1 MKLYEFFGNI
11 NRDPEQDKDQDP
23 QALGKEEEQELCD
36 NVFWYIIDE
45 DDLHKKYFMPIAKKL
60 KAKYDDTTDDASGDW
75 KVWIPMVNA
84 GCMKY
89 YEENKLNQHPK
100 DAFPKELRN
109 DLCKRL
115 EDHFREDIAK
125 GEYTLG

>member
-11 NRDPEQDKDQDP
+11 NKNPEQDRDP
-23 QALGKEEEQELCD
+23 QSLGKEEEQELCD
-36 NVFWYIIDE
+36 KVFWYIIDE
-45 DDLHKKYFMPIAKKL
+45 DDLHKKHFLPIAKEL
-60 KAKYDDTTDDASGDW
+60 KAKYDDTTDNSAGDW

-84 GCMKY
+84 GCMKFY
-89 YEENKLNQHPK
+89 KDHDVKQHPK
-100 DAFPKELRN
+100 DAFSKEFRK